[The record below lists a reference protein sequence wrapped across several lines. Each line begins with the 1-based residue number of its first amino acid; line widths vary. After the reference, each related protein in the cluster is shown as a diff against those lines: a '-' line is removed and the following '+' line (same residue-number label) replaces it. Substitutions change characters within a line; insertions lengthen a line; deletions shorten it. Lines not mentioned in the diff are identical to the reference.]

1 MVVGSNP
8 VAFFCS
14 AFFSFV
20 FFYNFSSIT
29 NRTSEIFAIFII
41 RESTKKGGKERGH
54 SRKEKISR
62 LIVVSL
68 IKTHFVKSVQ
78 IPENTDEKKLR
89 IWTFLPQKLYI
100 ETMYIFTG
108 EEHKQVSSPHTK

>member
-1 MVVGSNP
+1 MGSSP
-8 VAFFCS
+8 VAFLCS

-29 NRTSEIFAIFII
+29 DRASEVFAIFII

-68 IKTHFVKSVQ
+68 IKIHFVKSGQ
-78 IPENTDEKKLR
+78 IRENTYEKKLR
-89 IWTFLPQKLYI
+89 IWTFLPQKLHI

-108 EEHKQVSSPHTK
+108 EEHK